1 MPHGS
6 ISLALVWTCTPLP
19 FYVSMDHGWKARGW
33 KPPDWEAQDWKTQDW
48 ETQDW
53 ETQDDWKTQ
62 GWKDIRQKT
71 SDRNSEGVIRL
82 EDLTKDPWQ
91 APGVRQERAEKTSA
105 ARAKMQAAAEVSKAA
120 ATEASKAAA
129 TAAAPEMHHPQE
141 DAKDGKYDRLEQR
154 MLQMEEEFK
163 GLKTCVQNI
172 LHPIKEQPLEN
183 KSAGLPR
190 WLAGVD
196 EADSSVCGAVSLK
209 KQQTPQ
215 VVAPQVV
222 ELKL

>member
-1 MPHGS
+1 
-6 ISLALVWTCTPLP
+6 
-19 FYVSMDHGWKARGW
+19 MDPGWKARGW
-33 KPPDWEAQDWKTQDW
+33 KPRDWEAQEDWKTQDYW

-62 GWKDIRQKT
+62 GWKDIRRKT
-71 SDRNSEGVIRL
+71 FDPNSEVIRL

-91 APGVRQERAEKTSA
+91 VPSVRQERAEKTSA

-129 TAAAPEMHHPQE
+129 TAAEPEMHHPHE
-141 DAKDGKYDRLEQR
+141 DTKDGKYDQLEQR

-172 LHPIKEQPLEN
+172 LHYVHQIKEQPLEN

-190 WLAGVD
+190 WLARGVD
-196 EADSSVCGAVSLK
+196 EADSFSLWCCQSEEAADSTSCGS
-209 KQQTPQ
+209 T
-215 VVAPQVV
+215 PQVV